1 MAARRGAARGAVS
14 GHGLAPPQRPG
25 QDIKQVPGLGYYKFH
40 ANAQTWLAARHT
52 CTKERAHLLIVN
64 SDDEFATVKSIWD
77 NYPNLFQDWRNDY
90 VHIGITDLAEEGN
103 FTTMFGEPMNMT
115 GYARWGNGEPSH
127 GKAANCGRLS
137 RTGQLFDSY
146 CTNVLAFF
154 CEQ

>member
-1 MAARRGAARGAVS
+1 MYLQSVVIEFYMLNTMSSDSLQQYKARYS
-14 GHGLAPPQRPG
+14 SLNTHF
-25 QDIKQVPGLGYYKFH
+25 I
-40 ANAQTWLAARHT
+40 
-52 CTKERAHLLIVN
+52 
-64 SDDEFATVKSIWD
+64 
-77 NYPNLFQDWRNDY
+77 
-90 VHIGITDLAEEGN
+90 
-103 FTTMFGEPMNMT
+103 FTGEPMNMT